1 MALIVDII
9 LVTVLL
15 CCVYAGWKN
24 GFIKALGGFFSYV
37 LSFALANVLDDLFV
51 PLVRKI
57 PILSRM
63 ITEGAEMPDFT
74 GSMTFLDKMKVLL
87 RFLSED
93 LMADGEAEAT
103 QIAMKNCLAEILVA
117 IIAFIAVFAIVLI
130 LIKLLLWALD
140 FLIRKIPVIS
150 QANGVLGAA
159 VGLFNGFIW
168 TWAISN
174 IFVKFLLPVLNH
186 FEPEFFIMEIA
197 DSYII
202 NLCTKINPITYLF
215 QLINMIS

>member
-9 LVTVLL
+9 LVIVLL
-15 CCVYAGWKN
+15 CCVYVGWKN
-24 GFIKALGGFFSYV
+24 GFIKTLSGFFSYV
-37 LSFALANVLDDLFV
+37 LSFALANVLDDLCV

-93 LMADGEAEAT
+93 LMADGNAQAT
-103 QIAMKNCLAEILVA
+103 QIVIKNCLAEILIA
-117 IIAFIAVFAIVLI
+117 IIAFIILFVVFVI

-140 FLIRKIPVIS
+140 FLIRKIRDKQVILTTCES
-150 QANGVLGAA
+150 EALFSLDDARMIRVQNG
-159 VGLFNGFIW
+159 N
-168 TWAISN
+168 
-174 IFVKFLLPVLNH
+174 
-186 FEPEFFIMEIA
+186 
-197 DSYII
+197 
-202 NLCTKINPITYLF
+202 YLE
-215 QLINMIS
+215 MGET